1 MAMSQPASSRS
12 ERFDLY
18 QHVTDQIVTALDQGV
33 RPWVQPWNAEHLA
46 RRVSRPLRAGGKNY
60 RGINVLVL
68 WLTAAAKDYGPPY
81 WLTFKQALEMGGNVR
96 KGEHG
101 AKVCYFDRITREA
114 VDQNTGATTEQ
125 HIPFV
130 KTYTVFSAEQCE
142 NLPVHFTAVPAP
154 VSTPAAEEA
163 RLAHVEAFVAHT
175 GADIRYGGDRA
186 CYSITT
192 NRISMPPFPAFAA
205 PHDFY
210 STELHEL
217 VHWTRHEKR
226 LNRDCG
232 RKRWGDEGYAMEE
245 LVAELGSAFLCA
257 DLGIDLSKRTDH
269 ASYID
274 SWLRILRGDRR
285 AIFQAAAMA
294 ERAADWL
301 HACQP
306 AAGEHDADPLTDETP
321 AVAAAPAD
329 SVVLPFAAAA

>member
-1 MAMSQPASSRS
+1 MARFRPAASRS

-18 QHVTDQIVTALDQGV
+18 QHVTDQIVAALDQGV
-33 RPWVQPWNAEHLA
+33 RPWVKPWSTEHLA
-46 RRVSRPLRAGGKNY
+46 GRVSRPLRACGKNY
-60 RGINVLVL
+60 RGINCLVL
-68 WLTAAAKDYGPPY
+68 WLTATAKGYGSPY
-81 WLTFKQALEMGGNVR
+81 WLTYRQAVELGGNVR

-114 VDQNTGATTEQ
+114 VDQNTGEATEQ

-142 NLPVHFTAVPAP
+142 GLPAHFTAAPAP
-154 VSTPAAEEA
+154 VATPAFEEA
-163 RLAHVEAFVAHT
+163 RLAHAEAFIAHT

-192 NRISMPPFPAFAA
+192 DRISMPPFAAFATA
-205 PHDFY
+205 DTFY
-210 STELHEL
+210 STVLHEI
-217 VHWTRHEKR
+217 VHWTRDEKR
-226 LNRDCG
+226 LNRYCG
-232 RKRWGDEGYAMEE
+232 RKAWGDEGYAMEE

-257 DLGIDLSKRTDH
+257 DLSIGLTERMDH
-269 ASYID
+269 ASYIE
-274 SWLRILRGDRR
+274 SWLRVLRGDRR

-306 AAGEHDADPLTDETP
+306 AVDGGEPTP
-321 AVAAAPAD
+321 RDGTPPAD
-329 SVVLPFAAAA
+329 NIAQSLAAAA